1 MFREDF
7 VWGVASSAYQ
17 VEGTDAADGRGACVW
32 DMFAADG
39 RVFEHQNAGTS
50 CDHMHHYKEDI
61 ALMKHLGIRAYRFSL
76 NWARILPEGT
86 GRVNEKAIAM
96 YRDMILTMKE
106 NGITPYLTLFHWEFP
121 QALYERGGWQNPDVV
136 QWFGEYAKVVA
147 ENFSDICEYF
157 ITINEPQCVV
167 GLGHLSGVHA
177 PGVKLPVA
185 QTFLVAHHLLMAH
198 GQAVINLRRYA
209 VRPVKIGF
217 APTGGVAY
225 PYTDRPEDIEAA
237 KKVYFGF
244 YNPIDNW
251 TWNVSWFSDPVF
263 LGHYPEEGLKKFAP
277 YLPEITQEDMELI
290 YQPLDFMG
298 QNIYNGYYVRAGAD
312 GEPEFVDRAPGF
324 PKTGSDWPVTPE
336 AFYYGIKFLTERY
349 PLPLYITEN
358 GMSCHDMVSSDGR
371 VHDPNRIT
379 FLDSYIGAMQKAY
392 DEGANVAG
400 YFLWTFLDN
409 FEWADGYKQRFGI
422 VYVDFAS
429 QRRIVK
435 DSAFWYQKIIE
446 TNGRML
452 TMNQTTKEI
461 LFLDP
466 VCTHNIWGGTRL
478 RTEFGY
484 PVEGDDIGECWGIS
498 AHPNGDGSIR
508 NGVYAGMKL
517 SKVWGSPD
525 GWW

>member
-39 RVFEHQNAGTS
+39 RVFEHQNADTS

-225 PYTDRPEDIEAA
+225 PYTDRRTLRRRKRCI
-237 KKVYFGF
+237 
-244 YNPIDNW
+244 
-251 TWNVSWFSDPVF
+251 SDF
-263 LGHYPEEGLKKFAP
+263 TIRS
-277 YLPEITQEDMELI
+277 ITGPGM
-290 YQPLDFMG
+290 Y
-298 QNIYNGYYVRAGAD
+298 R
-312 GEPEFVDRAPGF
+312 GF
-324 PKTGSDWPVTPE
+324 PIRYSLDITP
-336 AFYYGIKFLTERY
+336 
-349 PLPLYITEN
+349 
-358 GMSCHDMVSSDGR
+358 
-371 VHDPNRIT
+371 
-379 FLDSYIGAMQKAY
+379 
-392 DEGANVAG
+392 
-400 YFLWTFLDN
+400 
-409 FEWADGYKQRFGI
+409 
-422 VYVDFAS
+422 
-429 QRRIVK
+429 RR
-435 DSAFWYQKIIE
+435 
-446 TNGRML
+446 G
-452 TMNQTTKEI
+452 
-461 LFLDP
+461 
-466 VCTHNIWGGTRL
+466 
-478 RTEFGY
+478 
-484 PVEGDDIGECWGIS
+484 
-498 AHPNGDGSIR
+498 
-508 NGVYAGMKL
+508 
-517 SKVWGSPD
+517 
-525 GWW
+525 